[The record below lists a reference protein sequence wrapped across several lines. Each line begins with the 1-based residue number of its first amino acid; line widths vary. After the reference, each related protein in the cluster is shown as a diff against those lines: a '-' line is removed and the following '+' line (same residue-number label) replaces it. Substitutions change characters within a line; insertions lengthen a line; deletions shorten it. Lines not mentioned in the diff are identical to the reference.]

1 MGISWSVQPQSWFV
15 GAGRCAGP
23 HAAGDRVFRPDRAR
37 LRTARAGG
45 DGGPPLRGARLA
57 GACGVVHEGI
67 AVMSNMDHDNKD
79 QGDSYPGERD
89 YVRGDQQ
96 E

>member
-23 HAAGDRVFRPDRAR
+23 HAAG
-37 LRTARAGG
+37 GH
-45 DGGPPLRGARLA
+45 GGPPLGGARLA
-57 GACGVVHEGI
+57 AACGVVHEGI
-67 AVMSNMDHDNKD
+67 AMMSNMDHDSKD